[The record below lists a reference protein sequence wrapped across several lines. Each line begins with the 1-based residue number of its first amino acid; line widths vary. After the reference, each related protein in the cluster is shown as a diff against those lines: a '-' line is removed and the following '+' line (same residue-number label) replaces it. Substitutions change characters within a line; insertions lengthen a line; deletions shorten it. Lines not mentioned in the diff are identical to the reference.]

1 MKKDELPEPRDL
13 SETLRRELA
22 AMQEECLGLRQENE
36 RLRKMLGL
44 PPTSAE
50 MPLAPPP
57 ETELFPATESLPTL
71 NASAPTAEKVA
82 LFRTLFRG
90 REDVYPV
97 LWVNDRIGK
106 KGYSPAVKG
115 GWIGP
120 SDKQRDYLPLTDETI
135 QAHLSGQKTIG
146 VYPLLWDDTCW
157 FLACDFDGADWP
169 EDAVGYWAACRH
181 YGVPAYLE
189 RSRSGAGCHVW
200 IFFTRP
206 VPAIS
211 ARRLGASLL
220 RETMAARGGLEIA
233 SYDRFFPN
241 QDILPKGGFGNLI
254 ALPLQK
260 ACRALGNTEFLDP
273 TTLQTLSDQWVFL
286 SQIKRLSPD
295 QVDGFLQKL
304 PPVAVGMGSASAS
317 RKSTLPEAPVPPRID
332 CVLHSVLAVEKT
344 GIPPSLLA
352 EIKHLAS
359 LHNPLFYERQK
370 LRLSTYR
377 TPRFI
382 TCYEQGASHL
392 YLPRGIVEP
401 LIAAVE
407 ARGSRLAIQDMRP
420 AVEKKIPLSFH
431 GVLTPLQ
438 EEVVRAV
445 LTHDLGVLVAP
456 PGSGKTVMGCYLAA
470 ARQVPTLILVHRKPL
485 LEQWRIQLMN
495 LLGLSSKEIGQIG
508 GGRDK
513 QTGLVDLAMIQ
524 SLKQRED
531 LESFFSAYGFIIV
544 DECHHIPAFSFESA
558 LKKAPV
564 RTLLGLTATPYR
576 RDGLQEIIMMQC
588 GPIRHSISRSS
599 ELQGDL
605 RLDLF
610 VCETGLTFE
619 MNDATSIQD
628 LFRALVHDS
637 DRIEAI
643 CQDIISALQEGRRCL
658 VLSQWKEHCRL
669 LAELLTARG
678 KKPFVLEGGLRKKT
692 RVAIFEA
699 IRNVPPQ
706 EDLLVIATG
715 QYLGEGFDCPQL
727 DTLFLTFPLSFKG
740 RLVQYT
746 GRLMRT
752 FEGKRTVK
760 VYDYVDVGVPMLK
773 KMYAKRLKT
782 YKMLGFEAD
791 TNRSQK
797 GKIKDA
803 GASQVHIEISP
814 A

>member
-1 MKKDELPEPRDL
+1 MKKDKPPEPRDS
-13 SETLRRELA
+13 SETLRRELE
-22 AMQEECLGLRQENE
+22 AMREECLRLRHENE
-36 RLRKMLGL
+36 RLRKMLRA
-44 PPTSAE
+44 PAPSVET
-50 MPLAPPP
+50 PLAPSP
-57 ETELFPATESLPTL
+57 ETELFPKTESLPAL
-71 NASAPTAEKVA
+71 NSNASIAEKVA

-97 LWVNDRIGK
+97 LWISLRTGE

-120 SDKQRDYLPLTDETI
+120 SDKERDYLPLTDETI

-146 VYPLLWDDTCW
+146 VYPLLRDDTSW
-157 FLACDFDGADWP
+157 FLACDFDGADWT
-169 EDAVGYWAACRH
+169 EDAAGYWETCRR
-181 YGVPAYLE
+181 YGVPSYLE

-206 VPAIS
+206 VPAVS
-211 ARRLGASLL
+211 SRRLGSSLL
-220 RETMAARGGLEIA
+220 RETMEARGGLELS

-241 QDILPKGGFGNLI
+241 QDVLPKGGFGNLI

-273 TTLQTLSDQWVFL
+273 VTLQAFPDQWAFL
-286 SQIKRLSPD
+286 SQIRRLSLD
-295 QVDGFLQKL
+295 QVEGFLQKL
-304 PPVAVGMGSASAS
+304 PPVVVGLGSASTF
-317 RKSTLPEAPVPPRID
+317 RKSTGPEAPIPPHIT
-332 CVLHSVLAVEKT
+332 CTLHSVLAIEKA
-344 GIPPSLLA
+344 GIPLSLLA

-382 TCYEQGASHL
+382 TCYERDATHL
-392 YLPRGIVEP
+392 YLPRGLLEA
-401 LIAAVE
+401 LTAAVK
-407 ARGSRLAIQDMRP
+407 ARGSQLAIQDLRP
-420 AVEKKIPLSFH
+420 VPEKTPLSFH
-431 GVLTPLQ
+431 GALTPLQ
-438 EEVVRAV
+438 EEAV
-445 LTHDLGVLVAP
+445 GTVLAYDMGVLVAP

-470 ARQVPTLILVHRKPL
+470 ARQLPTLILVHRKPL
-485 LEQWRIQLMN
+485 LEQWRIQLMS
-495 LLGLSSKEIGQIG
+495 LLGLSSEEIGQIG

-513 QTGLVDLAMIQ
+513 QTGVLDLAMIQ

-531 LESFFSAYGFIIV
+531 LGSLFSRYGFIIV

-558 LKKAPV
+558 LKQAPV

-576 RDGLQEIIMMQC
+576 RDGLQDIIMMQC

-599 ELQGDL
+599 GIQGDL
-605 RLDLF
+605 RLELL

-619 MNDATSIQD
+619 MNDSTSIQD
-628 LFRALVHDS
+628 LFRALVHDG
-637 DRIEAI
+637 DRTKAI
-643 CQDIISALQEGRRCL
+643 CQDIFSALQEGRRCL

-669 LAELLTARG
+669 LAEHLVAQG
-678 KKPFVLEGGLRKKT
+678 KKPFVLEGGLRKKA
-692 RVAIFEA
+692 RVALIEA
-699 IRNVPPQ
+699 IQNVPPQ
-706 EDLLVIATG
+706 EDLLIIATG

-752 FEGKRTVK
+752 CEGKRTVQ
-760 VYDYVDVGVPMLK
+760 VYDYADLQTPVLK

-782 YKMLGFEAD
+782 YEMLGFEKN
-791 TNRSQK
+791 TNRRQK
-797 GKIKDA
+797 GKVNDA
-803 GASQVHIEISP
+803 EISQTQIEIPP